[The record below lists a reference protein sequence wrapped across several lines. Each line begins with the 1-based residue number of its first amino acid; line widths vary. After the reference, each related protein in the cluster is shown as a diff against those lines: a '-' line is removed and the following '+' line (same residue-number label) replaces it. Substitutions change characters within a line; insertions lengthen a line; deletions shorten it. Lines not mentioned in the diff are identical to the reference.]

1 MSVVWFDV
9 IDSLVDSN
17 YLAQDVQEFLVY
29 LLDRLQME
37 LRGEVNNS
45 TGPSLRASSF
55 NLRKSASAISAL
67 SSLASQ
73 QQQQQQQ
80 PEKND
85 IINDIFE
92 GHLLS
97 EITCHNCNHKSEK
110 CDSFMGIDRISFLSL
125 VCVTFV
131 FCLILFL
138 TVCC

>member
-1 MSVVWFDV
+1 
-9 IDSLVDSN
+9 
-17 YLAQDVQEFLVY
+17 
-29 LLDRLQME
+29 ME
-37 LRGEVNNS
+37 LRGEANNA

-67 SSLASQ
+67 SSLTSQQ

-97 EITCHNCNHKSEK
+97 EITCHNCQHKSEK
-110 CDSFMGIDRISFLSL
+110 CDSIMGNDQIPFFSLVFISF
-125 VCVTFV
+125 F
-131 FCLILFL
+131 FYLIISSDR
-138 TVCC
+138 C